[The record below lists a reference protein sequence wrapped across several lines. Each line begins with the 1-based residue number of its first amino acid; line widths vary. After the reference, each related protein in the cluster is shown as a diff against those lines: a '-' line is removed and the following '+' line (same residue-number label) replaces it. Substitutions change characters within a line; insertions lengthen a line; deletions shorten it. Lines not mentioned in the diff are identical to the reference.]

1 MNPMNPLSDP
11 HQYSTKHPASTFSRL
26 KQLIIFFLLVV
37 GVIPGLVGFF
47 AIYKTSKRELMASKG
62 EYFMQVASLTAY
74 HVESILEEKL
84 EDINRLARMPMIRNI
99 ITFSSSEAVKET
111 ETLRKII
118 MPELAK
124 NYFIANIYNTEGE
137 IVFSS
142 DLGNQILDREFG
154 NFQRELV
161 GAGDKVYISD
171 IYEAPSSDRPY
182 YIEVYA
188 TVKDDA
194 GTRIGAIQVRYAIDQ
209 LFDTITNVMIGDTG
223 HANLVT
229 SAGEIIIC
237 PIFAPKSH
245 HARRKLIKS
254 ISTGSPGW
262 TIGVDDAHGSTGS
275 IIGFSP
281 VKINSDQLSP
291 ASFGGKSWYIFTRQE
306 PHETFEPLEKF
317 HNLAI
322 IYATCLTT
330 LAIIMG
336 LFAWRQILKAQKAHQ
351 AEVVYKEKELSIKQ
365 LMASFEQLMAGPLLE
380 FSKWIDDMETNGRQQ
395 RLTPESLATVKKHLL
410 GIESVIQHLAYYTQ
424 TEKFDMRPVELKKI
438 VEDSLLML
446 GFMIDNKK
454 IKLKLDQPDT
464 PVMLMGEAR
473 LLSIIIMNVVLNA
486 IHAVNENGYINVS
499 VKKSDG
505 WGVVTVRDNGTGIHK
520 DEIKKIFDPFFTT
533 KRGHK
538 GYGLGLSVSRG
549 IIEKHGG
556 RFRIES
562 SLGDGTE
569 VIVQLKLA
577 PENTIA

>member
-1 MNPMNPLSDP
+1 MNPLSYP

-47 AIYKTSKRELMASKG
+47 AIYKTSKRELIASKG

-84 EDINRLARMPMIRNI
+84 DNISRLARMPMVRNI
-99 ITFSSSEAVKET
+99 ITFSSAEAVKET

-118 MPELAK
+118 MPELAR
-124 NYFIANIYNTEGE
+124 NYFIANIYNAEGE

-142 DLGNQILDREFG
+142 NLGDEALDQEFG
-154 NFQRELV
+154 NFQRELAD
-161 GAGDKVYISD
+161 GGKVYISD
-171 IYEAPSSDRPY
+171 IYENPSSDRPY

-188 TVKDDA
+188 TVKDDTE
-194 GTRIGAIQVRYAIDQ
+194 TRIGAIQVRYAIDQ
-209 LFDTITNVMIGDTG
+209 LFDTVTNVMIGDTG

-245 HARRKLIKS
+245 HARRNLIES

-262 TIGVDDAHGSTGS
+262 TIGVDDAHGSSGS

-281 VKINSDQLSP
+281 VRIHRDQLSP

-317 HNLAI
+317 HDLAI

-336 LFAWRQILKAQKAHQ
+336 LFAWRQILKAQKEHQ

-380 FSKWIDDMETNGRQQ
+380 FSKWISDVEANGKQH
-395 RLTPESLATVKKHLL
+395 RLTPESLGTVKKHLL
-410 GIESVIQHLAYYTQ
+410 GIESVIRHLAYYTQ
-424 TEKFDMRPVELKKI
+424 AEKFDMRPVELKKI

-446 GFMIDNKK
+446 GFMINNKH
-454 IKLKLDQPDT
+454 IKLKLDQPNT
-464 PVMLMGEAR
+464 PVMLIGEAR
-473 LLSIIIMNVVLNA
+473 LLSVIIMNIVLNA
-486 IHAVNENGYINVS
+486 IHAVNENGHINVS
-499 VKKSDG
+499 VRKSAE
-505 WGVVTVRDNGTGIHK
+505 WGVISVRDNGTGIHK

-533 KRGHK
+533 KKGHK

-556 RFRIES
+556 KFSIES

-577 PENTIA
+577 PENTAT